1 MIHEA
6 SLLAKKQAKRLKEST
21 VRLFSLTGS
30 NLYQDTSV
38 TDRMYQLYAFLLV
51 SVACV
56 LLWQMTLV
64 YIESIFFS
72 MTPSVS
78 VFVLRIVVSML
89 VLLLCALSLKSVRT
103 GP

>member
-56 LLWQMTLV
+56 LL
-64 YIESIFFS
+64 
-72 MTPSVS
+72 
-78 VFVLRIVVSML
+78 
-89 VLLLCALSLKSVRT
+89 
-103 GP
+103 